1 MSNVTSA
8 SSIVIE
14 IQNASVQLVRYF
26 PMIMLIFGTFGN
38 ILNVLIF
45 TQKSLRSNSCANYF
59 LASTIVDFVSL
70 YFGYIT
76 RIFSSYNINPST
88 STLAIYCKFRTYFT
102 YVALSMSSWFTVLA
116 CCDRFASSSQN
127 VRIRSLS
134 RVKIAKRAVC
144 ITVIIVSIIYGEMFY
159 CFETSVLSFNCLPK
173 ANACMLFNDFNLLIT
188 YSLLPP
194 ILMLSVGILTIKNIR
209 LIRRISPTSKAT
221 STRIKIKDRQ
231 LMVMLSVQVTC
242 IALLSLPISVQKI
255 YSDLTLTWVKS
266 VERQQIENFLSTL
279 VVLISLMNSST
290 SFYIYTLTGK
300 VFRKELK
307 RIVFYCLRK
316 PIPLTETTV
325 TGATRYAH

>member
-1 MSNVTSA
+1 MV
-8 SSIVIE
+8 
-14 IQNASVQLVRYF
+14 
-26 PMIMLIFGTFGN
+26 MLIFGTFGN

-45 TQKSLRSNSCANYF
+45 TQQSLRSNSCANYF

-76 RIFSSYNINPST
+76 RIFGSYNVNPPT
-88 STLAIYCKFRTYFT
+88 SNLAIYCKFRTYFT
-102 YVALSMSSWFTVLA
+102 YVALSMSSWFIVLA

-134 RVKIAKRAVC
+134 RVKIAKRAIC
-144 ITVIIVSIIYGEMFY
+144 TTVIIVSIVYGEMFY
-159 CFETSVLSFNCLPK
+159 CFEASLLSFNCYPK
-173 ANACMLFNDFNLLIT
+173 ANACILYNDFNLLIT

-194 ILMLSVGILTIKNIR
+194 ILMLSAGILTIKNVR
-209 LIRRISPTSKAT
+209 LIRRISPASKAT
-221 STRIKIKDRQ
+221 STHTGIKTKDRQ

-255 YSDLTLTWVKS
+255 YYDLTLTWVKS

-279 VVLISLMNSST
+279 VVLISFMNSST
-290 SFYIYTLTGK
+290 SFYVYTLTGK

-316 PIPLTETTV
+316 PIPLTEITL
-325 TGATRYAH
+325 TGATTYAH